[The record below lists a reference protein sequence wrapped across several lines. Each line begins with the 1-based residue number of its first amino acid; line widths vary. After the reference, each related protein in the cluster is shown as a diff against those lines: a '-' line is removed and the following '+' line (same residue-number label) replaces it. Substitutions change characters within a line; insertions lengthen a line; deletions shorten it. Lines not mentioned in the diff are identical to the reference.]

1 MTNPKIT
8 CTALLTVKNS
18 SCEVSLKREIPALV
32 HTSEVRMAASTITED
47 QENNSV
53 CPFVLKWAE
62 SAPESSF
69 WSHRSLF
76 CSAVNGLDIYL
87 VTEGDKP
94 ESTGNPETADCTN
107 TNV

>member
-1 MTNPKIT
+1 MTATTIADKG
-8 CTALLTVKNS
+8 KNS
-18 SCEVSLKREIPALV
+18 GV
-32 HTSEVRMAASTITED
+32 T
-47 QENNSV
+47 
-53 CPFVLKWAE
+53 PFTLRWAE

>member
-1 MTNPKIT
+1 MPATTIDDKG
-8 CTALLTVKNS
+8 KS
-18 SCEVSLKREIPALV
+18 SGV
-32 HTSEVRMAASTITED
+32 T
-47 QENNSV
+47 
-53 CPFVLKWAE
+53 PFTLKWAE

-87 VTEGDKP
+87 AIEGDKP

>member
-1 MTNPKIT
+1 MPAIRVVDKE
-8 CTALLTVKNS
+8 KNAD
-18 SCEVSLKREIPALV
+18 V
-32 HTSEVRMAASTITED
+32 T
-47 QENNSV
+47 
-53 CPFVLKWAE
+53 PFTLKWAE

-76 CSAVNGLDIYL
+76 CLAVNGLDIYL
-87 VTEGDKP
+87 ATEGDKP